1 MRRGRGEVS
10 PSRRVDQHVNLLDL
24 DLNLLVALDALLTER
39 SVTRA
44 AEVLHRSQPAL
55 SASLK
60 RLRRQFGDD
69 LLVRV
74 GNGHELTPLAAQLKS
89 RVSMVL
95 ADIERVFASR
105 ARFDAAA
112 STREFVILT
121 SDYGQTML
129 GRFVATQLA
138 HEAPGVRVRFRP
150 LSDGAITEAEDSLR
164 AVDGFIL
171 PHGFVH
177 DLPHLDAY
185 TDRWVI
191 LADRDNT
198 AIGATVRLDELSTV
212 DWVLP
217 FHRQGSHVP
226 AVRQLQLLGVDLH
239 VAVAV
244 EGFVSLPL
252 FVAGT
257 RARHDDPGAPRGAHR
272 AGRPVPRGRVPVR
285 GGAARRGAVVA
296 PCARARS
303 RTRVVPGGRRACGS
317 SVGGS
322 STHLMPLIRS
332 CNCADDPAVATV
344 DQRTRNG
351 EGHHVLV
358 LPGQLRLEPVG
369 LHRARERRPDRRD
382 RRDVRA
388 TSRRCTTW

>member
-1 MRRGRGEVS
+1 MTRTVAAASAAWRG
-10 PSRRVDQHVNLLDL
+10 DQHVNLLDL

-44 AEVLHRSQPAL
+44 AETLHRSQPAL

-74 GNGHELTPLAAQLKS
+74 GNGHELTPLAVQLKS

-105 ARFDAAA
+105 ARFDAAG
-112 STREFVILT
+112 STREFVVLT

-138 HEAPGVRVRFRP
+138 AEAPGVRVRFRP
-150 LSDGAITEAEDSLR
+150 LNDGAIAEAEDSLR

-198 AIGATVRLDELSTV
+198 AIGATVRLDELSNV

-226 AVRQLQLLGVDLH
+226 AVRQLQLLGVDLR
-239 VAVAV
+239 VAVAL
-244 EGFVSLPL
+244 EGFVSLPV

-257 RARHDDPGAPRGAHR
+257 DRVTMIQERLAQLIAPADRFRIVECPFEVVPLVEALWWHPALEHDPGHAWFRGVVER
-272 AGRPVPRGRVPVR
+272 AGRALAGHP
-285 GGAARRGAVVA
+285 
-296 PCARARS
+296 
-303 RTRVVPGGRRACGS
+303 
-317 SVGGS
+317 
-322 STHLMPLIRS
+322 ST
-332 CNCADDPAVATV
+332 
-344 DQRTRNG
+344 
-351 EGHHVLV
+351 
-358 LPGQLRLEPVG
+358 
-369 LHRARERRPDRRD
+369 
-382 RRDVRA
+382 
-388 TSRRCTTW
+388 